1 MAVTTRLGHR
11 LSYRGAIVFADNEWA
26 RSTDFLAIS
35 SIILPHPSVD
45 ELHEAMKQL
54 DGKTIK
60 SVLCLRDVSREQ
72 VVTMLEE
79 FCNEGV
85 PLESR
90 LETGQMDMQGITA
103 FQRHVYETTRAIP
116 HGETRPYTWLASKM
130 KRAGS
135 ERAVGRALGANPFP
149 LLVPCH
155 RVVKKDGN
163 LGGFMGDEAP
173 ASWQVNLKRLLLD
186 VEEQHR
192 QPSLFVTTPRVARP
206 VDLQ

>member
-11 LSYRGAIVFADNEWA
+11 LSYRGAVVFADNA
-26 RSTDFLAIS
+26 RAPGGDFLAVS

-45 ELHEAMKQL
+45 ELHEAL
-54 DGKTIK
+54 REVDGKEPQ
-60 SVLCLRDVSREQ
+60 SLLCLRGGSREQ
-72 VVTMLEE
+72 VVSMLED

-90 LETGQMDMQGITA
+90 LRADQLDMQGITA

-116 HGETRPYTWLASKM
+116 HGETRPYAWLAHKM
-130 KRAGS
+130 KRRGS
-135 ERAVGRALGANPFP
+135 ERAVGRALGCNPFP

-155 RVVKKDGN
+155 RVVKKDGG
-163 LGGFMGDEAP
+163 LGGFMGDETP

-192 QPSLFVTTPRVARP
+192 QPSLFATQPRVAR
-206 VDLQ
+206 VAAS